1 MMKNMTANPQMLLA
15 QRDKV
20 EDSCVI
26 VLLKLTNLNI
36 CKRTDHI
43 LLGGGGVVSECIAS
57 S

>member
-1 MMKNMTANPQMLLA
+1 MLLA

-43 LLGGGGVVSECIAS
+43 LLGGGGGSSVRMYRIFLTELLECYL
-57 S
+57 